1 MDSTNIIA
9 YIDQPAHMDKTALP
23 VLKSLIDEFPYCQT
37 FHLLNAKAQHNTNE
51 IMFDTTLRQT
61 AAYAANRKVLYYLI
75 HEQKAKVTLPL
86 SEPAEQLN
94 AIANNV
100 NPDAEKE
107 TEKIIEATQPVEN
120 ISTSPIEVIEE
131 AAAVVN
137 TEIISATNSEVDI
150 VATEE
155 ILSEPI
161 QNNDGAFSFT
171 EWLQKKSN
179 KQIANPSET
188 PIISENKTQIKLDTS
203 EQIQSLIQDEI
214 GELILGNVFSEG
226 YFASDAALAKKPI
239 VGNQKQEALIES
251 FIQSEH
257 PKVIKVN
264 KDEKIINLEN
274 KAKKSAVDTQIPVS
288 ETLAA
293 IYVKQKLFNKG
304 IEAYEKLSLKYP
316 EKKAYFASLIEEIK
330 SEINK

>member
-1 MDSTNIIA
+1 MESEKIIS
-9 YIDQPAHMDKTALP
+9 YIDHPEQMDQSALP
-23 VLKSLIDEFPYCQT
+23 ILQDLITKYPYCQT

-51 IMFDTTLRQT
+51 IMFDATLRQT

-75 HEQKAKVTLPL
+75 HQHNAAVSTVPAIVEQAPV
-86 SEPAEQLN
+86 
-94 AIANNV
+94 
-100 NPDAEKE
+100 
-107 TEKIIEATQPVEN
+107 IEAAVELQAESIADLSQETSIIPTEN
-120 ISTSPIEVIEE
+120 ILEPVFAE
-131 AAAVVN
+131 AKNAELPNELSGNIAELKN
-137 TEIISATNSEVDI
+137 LELQNQATEITQ
-150 VATEE
+150 TEE
-155 ILSEPI
+155 
-161 QNNDGAFSFT
+161 GTFSFT
-171 EWLQKKSN
+171 QWLQKKSG
-179 KQIANPSET
+179 KT
-188 PIISENKTQIKLDTS
+188 PPVITDQNQVTKTNIRLDTS
-203 EQIQSLIQDEI
+203 EEIKSLIQDEI

-239 VGNQKQEALIES
+239 VGNQKEVALIES
-251 FIQSEH
+251 FIHSGH

-264 KDEKIINLEN
+264 KDEKVVNLEN
-274 KAKKSAVDTQIPVS
+274 KARKSALDTQIPVS

>member
-1 MDSTNIIA
+1 MEIEKIIS
-9 YIDQPAHMDKTALP
+9 YIDHPEQMDQSALP
-23 VLKSLIDEFPYCQT
+23 ILQDLISKYPYCQT

-51 IMFDTTLRQT
+51 IMFDATLRQT

-75 HEQKAKVTLPL
+75 HQHNAKASTIPAIVEQTT
-86 SEPAEQLN
+86 E
-94 AIANNV
+94 I
-100 NPDAEKE
+100 E
-107 TEKIIEATQPVEN
+107 TEVETAITMQDEIIADLVQETITVLPEN
-120 ISTSPIEVIEE
+120 ISELQNEPS
-131 AAAVVN
+131 
-137 TEIISATNSEVDI
+137 EIIQA
-150 VATEE
+150 EE
-155 ILSEPI
+155 
-161 QNNDGAFSFT
+161 GAFSFT
-171 EWLQKKSN
+171 QWLQKKSG
-179 KQIANPSET
+179 KT
-188 PIISENKTQIKLDTS
+188 PPVISASNLPTKTNIRLDTS
-203 EQIQSLIQDEI
+203 EEIKSLIQDEI

-239 VGNQKQEALIES
+239 VGNQKEVALIES
-251 FIQSEH
+251 FIHSGH

-264 KDEKIINLEN
+264 KDEKVVNLEN
-274 KAKKSAVDTQIPVS
+274 KARKSAIDTQIPVS

>member
-1 MDSTNIIA
+1 MEIEKIIS
-9 YIDQPAHMDKTALP
+9 YIDHPEQMDQSALP
-23 VLKSLIDEFPYCQT
+23 ILQDLITKYPYCQT

-51 IMFDTTLRQT
+51 IMFDATLRQT

-75 HEQKAKVTLPL
+75 HQHNATVSTI
-86 SEPAEQLN
+86 PAIVEL
-94 AIANNV
+94 ATEI
-100 NPDAEKE
+100 E
-107 TEKIIEATQPVEN
+107 TEVETAITMQDEIIADLVQETTIVLPEN
-120 ISTSPIEVIEE
+120 ISDPVFSEPSNTELQNEP
-131 AAAVVN
+131 
-137 TEIISATNSEVDI
+137 TEIIQA
-150 VATEE
+150 EE
-155 ILSEPI
+155 
-161 QNNDGAFSFT
+161 GAFSFT
-171 EWLQKKSN
+171 QWLQKKSG
-179 KQIANPSET
+179 KTSPV
-188 PIISENKTQIKLDTS
+188 ISATNLPTKTNIRLDTS
-203 EQIQSLIQDEI
+203 EEIKSLIQDEI

-239 VGNQKQEALIES
+239 VGNQKEVALIES
-251 FIQSEH
+251 FIHSGH

-264 KDEKIINLEN
+264 KDEKVVNLEN
-274 KAKKSAVDTQIPVS
+274 KARKSAIDTLIPVS